1 MISSQEK
8 KTITAEYGKNSND
21 TGSVF
26 VQCAIFTARIRRL
39 TEHLKIHKHDSH
51 CRRSLF
57 VLLGKRNKL
66 LRYAK
71 KKIGEYEYSQ
81 FIKKIGVRK

>member
-8 KTITAEYGKNSND
+8 KIIVTEYGENSDD

-39 TEHLKIHKHDSH
+39 TEHLKSHKHDSH
-51 CRRSLF
+51 CRRGLF

-66 LRYAK
+66 LRYAR